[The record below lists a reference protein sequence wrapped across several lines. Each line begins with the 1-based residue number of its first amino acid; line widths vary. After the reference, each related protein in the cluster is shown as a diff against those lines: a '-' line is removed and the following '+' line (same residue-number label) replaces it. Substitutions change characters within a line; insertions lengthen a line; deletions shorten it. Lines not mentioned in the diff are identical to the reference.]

1 MREGDEEGTQ
11 KGSKNRTDGRKSD
24 SARDVSLILNLFFSC
39 ESGVRAIPV
48 CVPAVCVKFQSQAS
62 L

>member
-11 KGSKNRTDGRKSD
+11 KESKKADGRKSD